1 MAIVGPEIVVIK
13 KGALQALPEIVAKYG
28 QAMFVSDAIIFD
40 KYKMILDD
48 FLDVDPT
55 WIMVDDHPEKREPSA
70 TADVIVGFG
79 GGRSIDT
86 AKLIAAETGLEWIS
100 VPTAASHDGI
110 ASEAASVSH
119 NGYRYSKRCKLPIAV
134 IADLEIIAQAPRALF
149 LAGTGDILCKTSS
162 LSEWKMANEIHG
174 ESFNKEAFELTKHA
188 LDTVLSDESLETL
201 IMAEID
207 AGKAMYLAGSSRPC
221 SGTEHAISHAMERR
235 EHNLHGLQVIFATPL
250 CLHYL
255 EKAGYSLYDPHE
267 IRKIMVARDLPLTL
281 SSMSITM
288 EQFLDDIHHALNIMR
303 KRERHSVLEGVADDE
318 LRRMINELYSEE

>member
-1 MAIVGPEIVVIK
+1 MAHVDPEIVVIK
-13 KGALQALPEIVAKYG
+13 KGALQTLPEIVAKYG
-28 QAMFVSDAIIFD
+28 RAMFVSDTMIFD
-40 KYKMILDD
+40 KYKDAIDN
-48 FLDVDPT
+48 FLEIDPT
-55 WIMVDDHPEKREPSA
+55 WIMVEDHPEKHEIPTS
-70 TADVIVGFG
+70 ADVIVGFG

-119 NGYRYSKRCKLPIAV
+119 NGYRYSKRCKLPVAV
-134 IADLEIIAQAPRALF
+134 IADLEIIAQAPRDLF

-162 LSEWKMANEIHG
+162 LSEWKMASEIHG
-174 ESFNKEAFELTKHA
+174 EPFNKEAFELTKHA
-188 LDTVLSDESLETL
+188 LDTVMADKRLETL

-255 EKAGYSLYDPHE
+255 DKTGYSLYDPRE
-267 IRKIMVARDLPLTL
+267 IRKIMVARNLPLTL
-281 SSMSITM
+281 ASMSITT
-288 EQFLDDIHHALNIMR
+288 EQFLDDVHHALNIMR
-303 KRERHSVLEGVADDE
+303 KRERYSVIEGVADEE
-318 LRRMINELYSEE
+318 LRRVINELYL